1 MRKRFP
7 AALALSLLATLPAEA
22 QPRPGA
28 GGAVAPV
35 AWANKLFL
43 DGIAANPTAAPPV
56 AVAHDFGTVPHG
68 TVLTHTFTLTN
79 IYDAPLQ
86 VSDIRLSCGCLKAE
100 PPQRVLQPNE
110 QAAFTVT
117 MDTAKFSGP
126 NTQTLYVTV
135 GPTFISTAIL
145 RISANSQTDVTLSA
159 PGELQFGTVAAG
171 ASPAKSLTVEYRG
184 RQADWAVSEPA
195 TPSPHADIRVTPSG
209 KGKFTITA
217 TLRPEVAA
225 GSITEIIS
233 LRTGDPKAPVLPVT
247 LRAVVQAPAQ
257 ASPDRVSLGSVR
269 VGETAFQKV
278 IIRSNGGGAFKAE
291 PVFEPETGLSVET
304 LGTQTPVQSVT
315 IRLTPTAATVGNFR
329 KVIGVRTTI
338 NGGTTVPV
346 TVEATVEPASILPPG
361 VGVGAGK

>member
-1 MRKRFP
+1 MRTRFP
-7 AALALSLLATLPAEA
+7 AALALLSLLALPAWA
-22 QPRPGA
+22 QPRPGGA
-28 GGAVAPV
+28 GAVASVP
-35 AWANKLFL
+35 WANKLFL
-43 DGIAANPTAAPPV
+43 ESVEANPTAAPPV
-56 AVAHDFGTVPHG
+56 AVSHDFGTVPHG

-110 QAAFTVT
+110 KAPFTVT

-135 GPTFISTAIL
+135 GPTFVSTAIL

-171 ASPAKSLTVEYRG
+171 GSPTKTLTVEYRG
-184 RQADWAVSEPA
+184 SQPGWAVTAPA
-195 TPSPHADIRVTPSG
+195 TPSPHADIAVTPSG

-217 TLRPEVAA
+217 TLKPEAAA
-225 GSITEIIS
+225 GSITEIVS
-233 LRTGDPKAPVLPVT
+233 LRTTDPKAPVLPIT

-269 VGETAFQKV
+269 VGETVFQKV
-278 IIRSNGGGAFKAE
+278 IIRSTGGGKFKAE
-291 PVFEPETGLSVET
+291 PVFDPETGLSVET

-315 IRLTPTAATVGNFR
+315 IRLTPTAAMVGQFR
-329 KVIGVRTTI
+329 RTIGVRTSI

-346 TVEATVEPASILPPG
+346 QVEATVEPASILPPG
-361 VGVGAGK
+361 VGK